1 MWVSKSAAEKR
12 LRCAW
17 IRDVAL
23 GRSGSDLFRKS
34 TGKDRD
40 HAPELCL
47 SVLYDEHESDLAK
60 GKPARTLDLVCESPA
75 KAATW
80 ARGLLLAR
88 DRARNPPPKPPPLSA
103 KTAFLVS
110 KAVNKFR
117 KNKKPFPEEY
127 DTGPIAEPGDVHVW
141 GFLHASMASSE
152 ELARAKAAAD
162 ERERRDAKD
171 DARRTASERA
181 SLNPLL
187 HIQPPR
193 VPSFVARLTPAL
205 VPGLDGVDV
214 ASVAL
219 GDRSAVGVSS
229 AGGGGRGGGYVYAWG
244 DASGGRLGTAD
255 LSSIARREPA
265 RVGGLGGGFR
275 AVACG
280 RGVALAV
287 GADGGL
293 VAWGDARG
301 GGGAMIP
308 DECKTPG
315 GFAGSRVAWTPTR
328 VRVPPS
334 GATRD
339 ETRADENDVLP
350 GATTTSSRAFRSGR
364 NRDAPAAAA
373 PSFVAVA
380 CGGYHAAAL
389 DASGGLFAW
398 GEGAFG
404 ALGFGSRASLA
415 EPRRVPG
422 PLVGLRVASVS
433 CGAYHTAAVVR
444 GAGGRG
450 ELWTWGDAEGGKLG
464 YEPPAGEASR
474 GGRHWLAAL
483 APTRVDPP
491 GGFAS
496 GGASS
501 SSDVWDVAKVSC
513 GRWHTLA
520 LEASGAAWSC
530 GAVGRVVVVGGDG
543 GGSSEASSSSHIV
556 GPRRV
561 TLPSGEALVAA
572 DAASGD
578 EHAAAIAVSATG
590 AREVY
595 TWGRG
600 ADGAL
605 GHGGVADEPA
615 PRLVAA
621 LRGREGRCVACGPRT
636 TAAVVAPRA
645 LTTKEKAELAKAP
658 VTFAAA
664 APAEKKKIS
673 RPASRPESSS
683 RAASRAPSQAPSRVA
698 SSLDLRNLSEA
709 PLEGRGGT
717 HSRDANK
724 NPNPSPPLGAAEA
737 RWRDSAASASS
748 ARVVSDAT
756 LRRARAEA
764 LAATRGERRAPGRS
778 RRAERREGEEDPKRR
793 ERRKERRRRAARVG
807 RASRRGG
814 AAERGAAAKRGGGA
828 RGGDGAGLARRGGG
842 GGGRGDGGGVDA
854 DDSNDARGFEFG
866 RRLGGRAGVLVL
878 VVSGGGGGGG
888 GGARGEGS
896 RRRGGGGGAPRARAE
911 ALEERVVL
919 AEFELAGARA
929 ERREREEAEEAG
941 ERRSP
946 ARAPAEGAAAAGTTT
961 TTTTKT
967 TMTKTPPPPPP
978 PPPLAPLAADTRGHL
993 HVSVGAASSASSAS
1007 SESSAALGGGGES
1020 PADVEWVEEP
1030 EEGVFLTVA
1039 ADRASGAHVLRRV
1052 RFSRKKFAAEEANE
1066 WWGKN
1071 RARVMK
1077 TRGLKVQRS

>member
-1 MWVSKSAAEKR
+1 M
-12 LRCAW
+12 
-17 IRDVAL
+17 
-23 GRSGSDLFRKS
+23 
-34 TGKDRD
+34 
-40 HAPELCL
+40 
-47 SVLYDEHESDLAK
+47 
-60 GKPARTLDLVCESPA
+60 
-75 KAATW
+75 
-80 ARGLLLAR
+80 
-88 DRARNPPPKPPPLSA
+88 
-103 KTAFLVS
+103 
-110 KAVNKFR
+110 
-117 KNKKPFPEEY
+117 
-127 DTGPIAEPGDVHVW
+127 
-141 GFLHASMASSE
+141 
-152 ELARAKAAAD
+152 
-162 ERERRDAKD
+162 
-171 DARRTASERA
+171 
-181 SLNPLL
+181 
-187 HIQPPR
+187 
-193 VPSFVARLTPAL
+193 
-205 VPGLDGVDV
+205 
-214 ASVAL
+214 
-219 GDRSAVGVSS
+219 
-229 AGGGGRGGGYVYAWG
+229 
-244 DASGGRLGTAD
+244 
-255 LSSIARREPA
+255 
-265 RVGGLGGGFR
+265 
-275 AVACG
+275 
-280 RGVALAV
+280 
-287 GADGGL
+287 
-293 VAWGDARG
+293 
-301 GGGAMIP
+301 
-308 DECKTPG
+308 
-315 GFAGSRVAWTPTR
+315 
-328 VRVPPS
+328 
-334 GATRD
+334 
-339 ETRADENDVLP
+339 
-350 GATTTSSRAFRSGR
+350 
-364 NRDAPAAAA
+364 
-373 PSFVAVA
+373 A

-422 PLVGLRVASVS
+422 PLAGLRVASVS
-433 CGAYHTAAVVR
+433 CGAYHTAAVVH

-483 APTRVDPP
+483 APTRVEPP
-491 GGFAS
+491 GAS

-543 GGSSEASSSSHIV
+543 GGSEASSSSHTV

-578 EHAAAIAVSATG
+578 EHAAAIAVSASG
-590 AREVY
+590 AREVV

-645 LTTKEKAELAKAP
+645 LTTKEKAELAKAAP

-664 APAEKKKIS
+664 APAEKKKKIGG
-673 RPASRPESSS
+673 PASRPESSS

-764 LAATRGERRAPGRS
+764 LAATRERDAL
-778 RRAERREGEEDPKRR
+778 REEVAALREER
-793 ERRKERRRRAARVG
+793 ERRTLNDASGGRSDEDAQRERDALRAEVARLREALLRKEAGAREGGTERDRRDEEAAEAGAAMGEASTPTIRTTRAGSSSGADSGDAPASSSSSAAAAAALAAKVRAAE
-807 RASRRGG
+807 A
-814 AAERGAAAKRGGGA
+814 AAEE
-828 RGGDGAGLARRGGG
+828 L
-842 GGGRGDGGGVDA
+842 
-854 DDSNDARGFEFG
+854 
-866 RRLGGRAGVLVL
+866 
-878 VVSGGGGGGG
+878 
-888 GGARGEGS
+888 
-896 RRRGGGGGAPRARAE
+896 RARAE

-929 ERREREEAEEAG
+929 ERRGREEAEEAE

-961 TTTTKT
+961 KTTTTKT
-967 TMTKTPPPPPP
+967 TTTTPPPPP

-1007 SESSAALGGGGES
+1007 PESSAALGGGGES